1 MANDINSV
9 VLIGRLTRESEL
21 KFLANGTAV
30 ARFSL
35 AVNRIKGSAEQREE
49 EVSFFE
55 VTLWGKQAET
65 LNPYLTKGRQICLTG
80 ELRQS
85 RCEQDGQSRSKIEIV
100 AQSIQ
105 LLGGNQ
111 SANASAEAST
121 STDNRTYA
129 EKGKT
134 TPQPRKEPTQ
144 ADLGMPVSSGVN
156 AGRSGFN
163 PPPRARGPVT
173 VAPENFDDDIPF

>member
-9 VLIGRLTRESEL
+9 VLIGRLTRDSEL

-30 ARFSL
+30 GRFSL
-35 AVNRIKGSAEQREE
+35 AVNRIKGSGDQREE

-55 VTLWGKQAET
+55 VTLWGKTAET
-65 LNPYLTKGRQICLTG
+65 LNPYLTKGRQVCITG

-85 RCEQDGQSRSKIEIV
+85 RWEQDGQSRSKIEIV
-100 AQSIQ
+100 ANSVQ

-111 SANASAEAST
+111 SANSNGEAPT
-121 STDNRTYA
+121 STDNRSSA

-134 TPQPRKEPTQ
+134 TPAPRKEPTQ
-144 ADLGMPVSSGVN
+144 ADLGMPVNSGR
-156 AGRSGFN
+156 AGFD
-163 PPPRARGPVT
+163 PPPKGRGPVT
-173 VAPENFDDDIPF
+173 VAPEDFDDDIPF